1 MTRVAFPAWIPRSGQ
16 PLSGLSRRVLIVT
29 GLVFAFMVAVLLWS
43 RWGSRGE
50 AQLERL
56 SGEQRR
62 ALYDRTLADLELC
75 ATNAGA
81 ALADHCAHQA
91 ELILK
96 FHECDESCQELARA
110 WQNALTR

>member
-1 MTRVAFPAWIPRSGQ
+1 M
-16 PLSGLSRRVLIVT
+16 T

-43 RWGSRGE
+43 KWGSRGE

-75 ATNAGA
+75 ATAAGA
-81 ALADHCAHQA
+81 ALADHCTHQA
-91 ELILK
+91 ALVVK
-96 FHECDESCQELARA
+96 FHACDAACQELARP
-110 WQNALTR
+110 WQGLPTR